1 MSKKELAALAAVAT
15 IGGGLVTLHGI
26 TSKRWKEGH
35 TAFTALAV
43 VVALISYS
51 QSQ

>member
-1 MSKKELAALAAVAT
+1 MSKKNLATLGAVAT
-15 IGGGLVTLHGI
+15 IGGAVVALHGI
-26 TSKRWKEGH
+26 TNKRWKEGH
-35 TAFTALAV
+35 TTFTVLAA